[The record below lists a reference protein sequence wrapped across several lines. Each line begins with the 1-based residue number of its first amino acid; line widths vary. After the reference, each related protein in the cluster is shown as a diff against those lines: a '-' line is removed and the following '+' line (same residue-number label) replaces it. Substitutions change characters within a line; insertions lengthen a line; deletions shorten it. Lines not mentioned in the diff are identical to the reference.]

1 MDATIIIGLIACLLA
16 VPGSILSYRK
26 LYPKVRD
33 NGIDIL
39 WTDESNYNY
48 YLAGQRYFK
57 RPFQNV
63 ETIQISKADRPATIK
78 KLHDRYILELGIKAE
93 TADYIDPT
101 LEIRLHIQLDDT
113 LSEIS
118 FFRIIETLSI
128 ITREVTRNHI
138 STVSIA
144 NFREARLEL
153 QETLLEQ
160 LKQRTQTFA
169 ITLDSLYILPN
180 ISYPIEVVQAMKEEK
195 DIVLKQRPKLA
206 NENFKNM
213 LHMKQ
218 IDTEI
223 INRKKLATVDAA
235 TLEKV
240 RTLLDDDS
248 KLAARY
254 ILLMRYAHETGR
266 AITHTQEEHTP
277 EDVLS
282 MLGQLED
289 HIDPAPGPNGPNN

>member
-16 VPGSILSYRK
+16 VPGFILSYRK

-101 LEIRLHIQLDDT
+101 LEIRLHIQLDDS
-113 LSEIS
+113 LSEI
-118 FFRIIETLSI
+118 FFFKILETLSV

-153 QETLLEQ
+153 QKDLLGQ
-160 LKQRTQTFA
+160 LKARTQAFD
-169 ITLDSLYILPN
+169 ITLVDLYILPN
-180 ISYPIEVVQAMKEEK
+180 ISYPIEVIEAMEQEK
-195 DIVLKQRPKLA
+195 DIVLKQRPQLA
-206 NENFKNM
+206 KANFENM
-213 LHMKQ
+213 MRMKE
-218 IDTEI
+218 IDTEV
-223 INRKKLATVDAA
+223 INRTKLAKVDAE
-235 TLEKV
+235 TLDKV
-240 RTLLDDDS
+240 KTVLGDDS

-266 AITHTQEEHTP
+266 TITHSEEEHTA

-282 MLGQLED
+282 MLGQLENQ
-289 HIDPAPGPNGPNN
+289 IDPAPGPNGPNN